1 MEFSGSTL
9 SPSEVEIL
17 VQQLKP
23 IPIERVGTAEW
34 KEQREAIER
43 LNMCT
48 HSNAVQKKDDTVKA
62 FLIEHEKLPV
72 LLHELLVMEVWRQRV
87 LPLVMDVVA
96 QNPTAMY
103 MYVYY
108 EMVLL
113 NLFECIAFHEEV
125 VEALDEDVLELLSYC
140 WRQVSRLFAE
150 KDLNKIITPPTAE
163 EIQEESPQQHVERQL
178 HQQRIQRAMTSLSV
192 LWFIIDRLAQLPLA
206 VSTAVFIQHDLV
218 LGLAEVVMLQPWLRR
233 GPGIVQKYTNG
244 EFKQVSSSD
253 ALLVC
258 TAEAHTWFSLHK
270 LLCDPECRRRYP
282 YTQSKKEVILRI
294 RRFLN
299 DTLVDQIPALT
310 SLQRALEELSLLQPP
325 SGTEA
330 KFKSSLIIEQVPRI
344 MTAVE
349 SARKCSWEDIAA
361 TFTAMLQDPRVRNE
375 DAMRM
380 ARIFDEM
387 FAEQQQ
393 QQQQQQEQQLQVKL
407 KA

>member
-1 MEFSGSTL
+1 MEYSGNAL
-9 SPSEVEIL
+9 SPAEVEIL

-48 HSNAVQKKDDTVKA
+48 HSNAVQKKDDPVKA

-87 LPLVMDVVA
+87 LPLVVDVMA

-125 VEALDEDVLELLSYC
+125 VEALDEDILELLSYC

-150 KDLNKIITPPTAE
+150 KDLNKARTQPTPQ
-163 EIQEESPQQHVERQL
+163 EIQEESPKQHVERQL
-178 HQQRIQRAMTSLSV
+178 EHQRIQRAMTSLSI
-192 LWFIIDRLAQLPLA
+192 LWFIIDRLSQLPLA

-233 GPGIVQKYTNG
+233 GTAGILQKYTAG
-244 EFKQVSSSD
+244 EYKNVTPSD
-253 ALLVC
+253 ALIVC
-258 TAEAHTWFSLHK
+258 TPEAHTWFALHK

-282 YTQSKKEVILRI
+282 YTQSTKELILRI

-310 SLQRALEELSLLQPP
+310 SLQRALEELALLQPP

-344 MTAVE
+344 MTAIE
-349 SARKCSWEDIAA
+349 TARKNRWEDIVE
-361 TFTAMLQDPRVRNE
+361 TFRVMLQDPRMRTE

-380 ARIFDEM
+380 AGIFDEM

-393 QQQQQQEQQLQVKL
+393 QQQEKQQQLQGKL